1 MRSSKV
7 VVATALG
14 LCLFLLPFFV
24 SFAAEPV
31 KILKI
36 GNTVALKSKEGI
48 QIKKWLELLA
58 ERQNAAGGIVVKGQR
73 YNIQPISYDD
83 DLTVDGGR
91 AAAERLIY
99 QDKVKHIICQFNSPP
114 IVGVLG
120 VAEPNKVLQI
130 CDGMTEKTMEPQYH
144 YFYRA
149 PSMFF
154 NNGGQVYYINHF
166 KSIGLPQSVVI
177 IAPDDATGRGAS
189 EKLLTTYKNMG
200 VKVLDYLYYKRETT
214 DYTPFATKIKSL
226 NPGWVDTGPTNGGAP
241 TLLLAKAMYDVGY
254 RGGKIFNNMAE
265 TWKDIVEKVG
275 PEAAEGSLGIFK
287 DPRQYRKE
295 KWALDLCD
303 AYEKK
308 YGVWETDATNWIAG
322 WFIFLSAVKKA
333 DSIEVDDLTKA
344 MNGIEVDCLD
354 AKRRFVARPDMKNPR
369 TCDSAYEQFPGIV
382 KNGKFQLIKIMSV
395 DEDYEASIRSFGLQD
410 VYKLKK

>member
-1 MRSSKV
+1 MRKV
-7 VVATALG
+7 RCLMVLVFATSLI
-14 LCLFLLPFFV
+14 LLPFFV
-24 SFAAEPV
+24 SFGAEPA

-58 ERQNAAGGIVVKGQR
+58 ERQNAVGGIVVKGQR

-99 QDKVKHIICQFNSPP
+99 QDKVKHIISQFNSPP
-114 IVGVLG
+114 IIGVLG

-189 EKLLTTYKNMG
+189 EKLLATYKNMG

-254 RGGKIFNNMAE
+254 KGGKIFNNMAE
-265 TWKDIVEKVG
+265 TWKEIVEKVG

-333 DSIEVDDLTKA
+333 DSLDVDDLTKA
-344 MNGIEVDCLD
+344 MHGIEVDCLD
-354 AKRRFVARPDMKNPR
+354 AKRRFVARTDMKNPR

-395 DEDYEASIRSFGLQD
+395 DEDYEASIRSFGLED

>member
-1 MRSSKV
+1 MRKV
-7 VVATALG
+7 R
-14 LCLFLLPFFV
+14 CLMVLVFAISLVLLPFFV
-24 SFAAEPV
+24 SFAAEPA

-58 ERQNAAGGIVVKGQR
+58 ERQNQAGGILVKGQR

-91 AAAERLIY
+91 AAAERLVY

-166 KSIGLPQSVVI
+166 KNIGLPQSVVI
-177 IAPDDATGRGAS
+177 IAPDDVTGHGAS
-189 EKLLTTYKNMG
+189 EKLLATYKNMG

-226 NPGWVDTGPTNGGAP
+226 NPGFVDTGPTNGGAP
-241 TLLLAKAMYDVGY
+241 TLLLAKALYDVGY
-254 RGGKIFNNMAE
+254 KGGKIFNNMAE

-275 PEAAEGSLGIFK
+275 PDAAEGSLGIFK

-322 WFIFLSAVKKA
+322 WFILLAAVKKA
-333 DSIEVDDLTKA
+333 DSLEVDDLTKA

-354 AKRRFVARPDMKNPR
+354 AKRRFVPRPDMKNPR

-395 DEDYEASIRSFGLQD
+395 DEDYEASIKSFGLQD

>member
-1 MRSSKV
+1 MKDSN
-7 VVATALG
+7 VVAVVALG
-14 LCLFLLPFFV
+14 LSLLLPPLFGAY
-24 SFAAEPV
+24 AAEPPKV
-31 KILKI
+31 LKI

-91 AAAERLIY
+91 AAGERLVY

-154 NNGGQVYYINHF
+154 NNGGQVAYINHF
-166 KSIGLPQSVVI
+166 KSLGLPQSVVI
-177 IAPDDATGRGAS
+177 IAPDDVTGRGAS
-189 EKLLTTYKNMG
+189 EKLLATYKNMG

-226 NPGWVDTGPTNGGAP
+226 NPGFVDTGPTNGGAP

-254 RGGKIFNNMAE
+254 KGGKIFNNMAE

-275 PEAAEGSLGIFK
+275 KDAAEGAVGVFK

-308 YGVWETDATNWIAG
+308 YGIWETDATNWIAG
-322 WFIFLSAVKKA
+322 WFILLAAVKKA
-333 DSIEVDDLTKA
+333 DSLEVEDLTKA
-344 MNGIEVDCLD
+344 MNGIQVDCLD
-354 AKRRFVARPDMKNPR
+354 AKRKFVARPDMKNPR
-369 TCDSAYEQFPGIV
+369 TCDSAYEQVTGIV
-382 KNGKFQLIKIMSV
+382 KNGKFQVMGTMSI
-395 DEDYEASIRSFGLQD
+395 DEDYTASIKSFGLESAFG
-410 VYKLKK
+410 LKK

>member
-1 MRSSKV
+1 MKAWKGIATVTMVLSLFVVLASKDF
-7 VVATALG
+7 G
-14 LCLFLLPFFV
+14 
-24 SFAAEPV
+24 AEPAR
-31 KILKI
+31 ILKI

-73 YNIQPISYDD
+73 YDIQAISYDD

-91 AAAERLIY
+91 AAGERLIY

-144 YFYRA
+144 YYYRA

-154 NNGGQVYYINHF
+154 NDGAQVYYINHF
-166 KSIGLPQSVVI
+166 KSIGLPQTVVI
-177 IAPDDATGRGAS
+177 IAPDDVTGHGAS
-189 EKLLTTYKNMG
+189 QKLLTTYKNTG

-226 NPGWVDTGPTNGGAP
+226 NPGFVDTGPTNGGAP
-241 TLLLAKAMYDVGY
+241 TLLLAKAMYEVGY
-254 RGGKIFNNMAE
+254 KGGKIFNNMAE

-275 PEAAEGSLGIFK
+275 PEAAEGSMGGFK

-295 KWALDLCD
+295 KWVLDLCD

-322 WFIFLSAVKKA
+322 WFILMAAIKKA
-333 DSIEVDDLTKA
+333 DSLEVEDLVKA
-344 MNGIEVDCLD
+344 MNGLEVDTLD
-354 AKRRFVARPDMKNPR
+354 AKRRFVARPDMNNPR
-369 TCDSAYEQFPGIV
+369 TCDAVEEEAPGII
-382 KNGKFQLIKIMSV
+382 KNGKFQVAKQISI
-395 DEDYEASIRSFGLQD
+395 DENYRDSIIAYGLQD
-410 VYKLKK
+410 VYKLR